1 MKSYN
6 GKMKTDLDFKV
17 IPEVFH
23 YICLLM
29 ILIYSALKKDGK
41 YYPQEFSEECKYIIK
56 EKKKQRYIKKS

>member
-6 GKMKTDLDFKV
+6 SKMKTDLDFKV

-29 ILIYSALKKDGK
+29 ILIYSVL
-41 YYPQEFSEECKYIIK
+41 
-56 EKKKQRYIKKS
+56 